1 MSDDARVASRH
12 ERARSIFALA
22 LDKSAADRAAFLQDA
37 CGNDHELRQ
46 EIESLLQFDR
56 DSDALL
62 NPPSAPTA
70 PTAHSNTQPTPD
82 HIGHF
87 RIIRLIGAGGMGDVY
102 EAEQLAPRRRVAL
115 KVMRRGPRSADI
127 AKRFQREGQIQA
139 TLTHPGIAAVYE
151 TGVDTSSGSPVPF
164 LAMEL
169 VEGVPLLE
177 FARSND
183 LDVPARLSL
192 MLGVCD
198 AVSYAHQRGII
209 HRDLKPDNILI
220 QQTDQGPRA
229 KVLDF
234 GVAKFTESGINHAL
248 TTQTQVGQLIGTLNY
263 MSPEQLSGR
272 TAQVDALSD
281 IYALGVVLYQ
291 LLSGQTC
298 HATRDLP
305 LPEAVRLISEN
316 EPTRITSHQPQLRG
330 DIETIVHKAIE
341 RDKTRRYAS
350 AADFAAD
357 IRRYLNNEPIAARPA
372 TLVYQIS
379 KFVRRHRAL
388 VAATTLLICLLV
400 AGIIVTSYL
409 AISAN
414 RAREVAE
421 RKTTV
426 AEGVSDILLRAFT
439 TATPKVSPGKEPLLI
454 DGINRIEAQVAND
467 NETTS
472 LEVKAVILNV
482 VGIIYRERGDLEN
495 AERNFAKALEIRR
508 KILEPNDSNI
518 ADALNNLGLVRKR
531 QERFAEA
538 AAYYEQAVQVQ
549 RSAPVKDE
557 IRLSRNIF
565 NLASAYISAGEYAK
579 AKPLLDEGYAMHM
592 RVPRT
597 PEIDG
602 YYVSAWARIAMGE
615 GRWQEA
621 RELAEKALAMQ
632 RKAVG
637 EVHPTI
643 VSALADLGDVL
654 VHLGETDKGLD
665 LLRQA
670 DAMALKVFP
679 TGPTSPI
686 GRIVRKKLIE
696 ALRTTGHAAEA
707 DAIEMPA
714 KN

>member
-1 MSDDARVASRH
+1 MEYRNAP
-12 ERARSIFALA
+12 L
-22 LDKSAADRAAFLQDA
+22 
-37 CGNDHELRQ
+37 
-46 EIESLLQFDR
+46 
-56 DSDALL
+56 
-62 NPPSAPTA
+62 PSAPIASIRYVA
-70 PTAHSNTQPTPD
+70 PAECALHC
-82 HIGHF
+82 
-87 RIIRLIGAGGMGDVY
+87 AG
-102 EAEQLAPRRRVAL
+102 
-115 KVMRRGPRSADI
+115 
-127 AKRFQREGQIQA
+127 
-139 TLTHPGIAAVYE
+139 
-151 TGVDTSSGSPVPF
+151 
-164 LAMEL
+164 
-169 VEGVPLLE
+169 
-177 FARSND
+177 
-183 LDVPARLSL
+183 
-192 MLGVCD
+192 
-198 AVSYAHQRGII
+198 
-209 HRDLKPDNILI
+209 
-220 QQTDQGPRA
+220 
-229 KVLDF
+229 
-234 GVAKFTESGINHAL
+234 L
-248 TTQTQVGQLIGTLNY
+248 TTQTQAGQLIGTLSY

-272 TAQVDALSD
+272 TAEVDALSD

-316 EPTRITSHQPQLRG
+316 EPTRITSHHPELRG

-341 RDKTRRYAS
+341 RDKARRYAS

-357 IRRYLNNEPIAARPA
+357 IRRYLSDEPIAARPA
-372 TLVYQIS
+372 TLLYQVS

-388 VAATTLLICLLV
+388 VAATTLLICLLI

-454 DGINRIEAQVAND
+454 DGINRIEAQIAND

-482 VGIIYRERGDLEN
+482 VGIIYRERGDLDN
-495 AERNFAKALEIRR
+495 AERNFSKALEIRR
-508 KILEPNDSNI
+508 KILDPNDSNI

-531 QERFAEA
+531 QERFPEA

-549 RSAPVKDE
+549 RNAPVKDE

-579 AKPLLDEGYAMHM
+579 AKPLLEEGYAMHL
-592 RVPRT
+592 RVPKT

-643 VSALADLGDVL
+643 CSALADLGDIL

-670 DAMALKVFP
+670 DAMSLKVFP
-679 TGPTSPI
+679 TGPASPI
-686 GRIVRKKLIE
+686 GRIVRNKLVD

-707 DAIEMPA
+707 DALEKPA